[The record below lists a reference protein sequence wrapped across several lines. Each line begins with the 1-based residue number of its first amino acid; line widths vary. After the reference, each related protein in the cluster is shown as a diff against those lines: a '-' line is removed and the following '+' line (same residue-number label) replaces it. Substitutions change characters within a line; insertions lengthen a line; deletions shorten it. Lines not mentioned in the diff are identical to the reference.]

1 MNSMSME
8 FVCLMYVFVETDGD
22 GECVM
27 ERLSSMKH
35 LQQYHQY
42 ATSLSYDI
50 QMLSIVYGSKKD
62 QKMSRESLLQKAQA
76 NSVHYV
82 IYTIIY
88 GELE

>member
-22 GECVM
+22 GEYVM
-27 ERLSSMKH
+27 EQLSSMKR

-50 QMLSIVYGSKKD
+50 QKLFIVSGSKKD
-62 QKMSRESLLQKAQA
+62 QKMLRGDLLQKAQA

-82 IYTIIY
+82 IYTLIY